1 MKPTLWTRN
10 FTIITLGTLISA
22 IGGVAMQLALTLVVF
37 DETESTL
44 LSGLFAAASMLP
56 GMTLPVLMAPLIDRC
71 NRKRMIVSLDY
82 INAVLYI
89 LIFLYCRAF
98 GFRYGAYVLFS
109 FIAGSIGS
117 VYSIT
122 YSSWYPDLIPAGFE
136 QKGYSVS
143 SFIYPITTTL
153 VTPLAAIAY
162 SRWGVEYII
171 LTEGIL
177 LAVAATFES
186 FITWQHTPAER
197 KQESLRERAGAYFH
211 DMTESFRYLKQEKG
225 IRNIYTYMTITN
237 ASGNGMHLMTMTHFQ
252 TSDIL
257 TTTMFSLLTSAETIG
272 RAVGAVVHY
281 LFKIPRNRRYWLTVR
296 VYMLYEI
303 CDGALLF
310 LAYPVMLVL
319 KFLCGFLG
327 INTATL
333 REAATQSYLPQ
344 DMRARI
350 NGLFQVLISI
360 GMVLVQLLVG
370 ALGEIF
376 PYRYVSLGFA
386 TVAFTC
392 ILIFIVRNKED
403 VRKIYEYERPTENET
418 AEA

>member
-1 MKPTLWTRN
+1 MKSTLWTKN

-22 IGGVAMQLALTLVVF
+22 IGGVAMQLALSLVVF
-37 DETESTL
+37 DQTESTL
-44 LSGLFAAASMLP
+44 LSGLFTAASLVP
-56 GMTLPVLMAPLIDRC
+56 GMTLPVLLAPLIDRC
-71 NRKRMIVSLDY
+71 NRKRVIVSLDY
-82 INAVLYI
+82 LNAAVFL
-89 LIFLYCRAF
+89 LFFLYVRNF
-98 GFRYGAYVLFS
+98 GFQYGAYILFS
-109 FIAGSIGS
+109 FICGSIGA

-122 YSSWYPDLIPAGFE
+122 YGSWYPDLIPAGFE

-153 VTPLAAIAY
+153 VTPLAAIVY
-162 SRWGVEYII
+162 EHWGVECI
-171 LTEGIL
+171 LLAEGIL
-177 LAVAATFES
+177 LAVAATFEAM
-186 FITWQHTPAER
+186 ITWQHTPVLKKHEPLA
-197 KQESLRERAGAYFH
+197 SRAKTYFR
-211 DMTESFRYLKQEKG
+211 DMTESFRYLKREKG
-225 IRNIYTYMTITN
+225 IRNMYTYMTITN
-237 ASGNGMHLMTMTHFQ
+237 ASGNGNHLMTMAHFQ
-252 TSDIL
+252 TSGVL

-303 CDGALLF
+303 CDGVLLF

-327 INTATL
+327 VNTATL

-350 NGLFQVLISI
+350 NGLFNVLMNM
-360 GMVLVQLLVG
+360 GMVLVQLLAG

-376 PYRYVSLGFA
+376 PYRYVTLGFA
-386 TVAFTC
+386 SVAFVC

-403 VRKIYEYERPTENET
+403 VRKIYEYERTNE
-418 AEA
+418 